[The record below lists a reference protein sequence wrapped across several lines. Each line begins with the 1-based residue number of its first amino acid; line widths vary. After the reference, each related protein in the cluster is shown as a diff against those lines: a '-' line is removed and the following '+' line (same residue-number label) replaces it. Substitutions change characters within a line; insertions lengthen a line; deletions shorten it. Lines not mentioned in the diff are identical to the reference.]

1 MLFLLKNEDISVV
14 DGALFSVIAMLI
26 VFAVLAILVL
36 CIAVLSKIKFKQ
48 EDKNE
53 PQTPIF
59 TEAPKKISAEDIKDD
74 DMMVAALVA
83 TADYVEETKKTDARV
98 VSIKQIG

>member
-1 MLFLLKNEDISVV
+1 MLFLLKNEEISVA

-26 VFAVLAILVL
+26 VFAVLAILVI
-36 CIAVLSKIKFKQ
+36 CIAILSKIKFKK
-48 EDKNE
+48 EDKNQ
-53 PQTPIF
+53 PQAPIF

>member
-14 DGALFSVIAMLI
+14 DGALFSIIAILI
-26 VFAVLAILVL
+26 VFAVLAILVI
-36 CIAVLSKIKFKQ
+36 CISILSKIKFKKD
-48 EDKNE
+48 DKNGSQA
-53 PQTPIF
+53 PVF
-59 TEAPKKISAEDIKDD
+59 TEAQKKISAADIKDD

>member
-1 MLFLLKNEDISVV
+1 MLFLLKNIDITVAE
-14 DGALFSVIAMLI
+14 GALFSVIAILI
-26 VFAVLAILVL
+26 VFAVLAILIL
-36 CIAVLSKIKFKQ
+36 CISILSKIKFKK

-53 PQTPIF
+53 PTTPVIP
-59 TEAPKKISAEDIKDD
+59 EAPQKISAEDIKDE

-83 TADYVEETKKTDARV
+83 TADFVEETKKTDARV